1 MNKTILLIDDD
12 EDELEIFQ
20 GALKQVPFPI
30 ECTQALSAEDGIKI
44 LENFKPDYIFVDY
57 NMPRQNG
64 LVCLEELKK
73 NDGIS
78 NVPIIIY
85 SNYIDPE
92 MEKKAMKLG
101 ATLCMKKPFMTG
113 ILARK
118 LKEIFTGELNP
129 KGKRPS

>member
-30 ECTQALSAEDGIKI
+30 ECVQSLSSEEGIEK
-44 LENFKPDYIFVDY
+44 LKTFRPDYIFVDY

-64 LVCLEELKK
+64 LFCLEEIKKIDDLK
-73 NDGIS
+73 NT
-78 NVPIIIY
+78 PIILY

-92 MEKKAMKLG
+92 MEKKAIILG

-118 LKEIFTGELNP
+118 LKELFTGELSP
-129 KGKRPS
+129 KSGK

>member
-1 MNKTILLIDDD
+1 MTKTILLIDDD
-12 EDELEIFQ
+12 EDELEIFN
-20 GALKQVPFPI
+20 GALTQVPFPI
-30 ECTQALSAEDGIKI
+30 ECTQATSTEEGLKM
-44 LENFKPDYIFVDY
+44 LKTFKPDYIFVDY

-64 LVCLEELKK
+64 LVCLEEIKK
-73 NDGIS
+73 IHELENIP
-78 NVPIIIY
+78 VILY
-85 SNYIDPE
+85 SNYIDSE

-129 KGKRPS
+129 KAGK